1 MTLAIAKNRYQQG
14 YDENVFAGQ
23 RGKTLLDSIKA
34 QVVARL
40 INEGIQM
47 QEVQRAGYRVDPKI
61 VDRGFEDFMIQ
72 KELDLEGLKASLGK
86 NGYPR

>member
-40 INEGIQM
+40 INEG
-47 QEVQRAGYRVDPKI
+47 
-61 VDRGFEDFMIQ
+61 
-72 KELDLEGLKASLGK
+72 LLGK
-86 NGYPR
+86 KRVSSIICLLFFIETIP